1 MAVPIIPAARLK
13 SNVGHGYIQV
23 FVTSQRCQPRST
35 REILFE
41 SCIRFS
47 YRKCADVLRYFFFFI
62 FCAFIDCIGICI
74 IPIAVTIIKTIFS
87 YNYVW
92 FIIYELSDNAKL
104 AILFQLFMIQ
114 ITDIETNI
122 TDSIYLIFSPG
133 MSGVVST
140 SSSDCTISSVSFLY
154 F

>member
-1 MAVPIIPAARLK
+1 M
-13 SNVGHGYIQV
+13 
-23 FVTSQRCQPRST
+23 F
-35 REILFE
+35 
-41 SCIRFS
+41 
-47 YRKCADVLRYFFFFI
+47 
-62 FCAFIDCIGICI
+62 
-74 IPIAVTIIKTIFS
+74 
-87 YNYVW
+87 
-92 FIIYELSDNAKL
+92 YELSDNAKL